1 MIGTQTIMATLF
13 PKIGDR
19 EDFSMRA
26 VGPGET
32 DYSFL
37 LSMTRTVLA
46 IWQED
51 PKHAAEYLTRNI
63 LGVIGTTSAPPEG
76 GFWFDSYNSSNTLKA
91 TADKIRNFGIQA
103 FSKGQA
109 RNAFIRLL
117 GNELFDE
124 KEKLDKFFVNKYGYE
139 FFRSFEDAFE
149 DSQAIEDLSTPAKD
163 NAHFLYRICILSGFI
178 DHIYVRMAQEASG
191 VLSLQALKNWLKS
204 NLDENR
210 ANDLTKTFQMIKNL
224 RKQYPIHEHYTVSA
238 DGQRVVREEITK
250 AKEYF
255 NITPDFERSWLNV
268 FTAFKLSLK
277 EIKKAVSLT
286 EGNI

>member
-1 MIGTQTIMATLF
+1 MIGTQTITATHL
-13 PKIGDR
+13 PKVGDR

-32 DYSFL
+32 DYNFP
-37 LSMTRTVLA
+37 LSMTGTILA

-63 LGVIGTTSAPPEG
+63 LGVIGTASAPPEE
-76 GFWFDSYNSSNTLKA
+76 GFWFDSYNSGDTLKE
-91 TADKIRNFGIQA
+91 TADKVRNYGIKS
-103 FSKGQA
+103 FTKGKI

-117 GNELFDE
+117 GEELFDE
-124 KEKLDKFFVNKYGYE
+124 KEKLDKFFVSKYGYE

-178 DHIYVRMAQEASG
+178 DHINVRVAQESTS
-191 VLSLQALKNWLKS
+191 VLSLQALKNWLKI
-204 NLDENR
+204 NLDERR

-224 RKQYPIHEHYTVSA
+224 RKQYPIHEHFTITA
-238 DGQRVVREEITK
+238 EGRRVVRDEIRE
-250 AKEYF
+250 AKK
-255 NITPDFERSWLNV
+255 S
-268 FTAFKLSLK
+268 
-277 EIKKAVSLT
+277 
-286 EGNI
+286 